1 MECAKGGD
9 EMDKEKYYKAN
20 KLSEA
25 IERQKECLTLIE
37 RLRKEHRENE
47 PLHITDSYECFQI
60 SDELETPILD
70 LLADYHNNIL
80 SKLEKEFDEL

>member
-1 MECAKGGD
+1 
-9 EMDKEKYYKAN
+9 MDKIKFQEAI
-20 KLSEA
+20 KLSNA

-37 RLRKEHRENE
+37 RLHKEHRANE

-80 SKLEKEFDEL
+80 SELEKEFEEL